1 MIDIDKTIEGD
12 AVLSV
17 IKYCV
22 LSEINHRKAYKIT
35 SGCLKFIAVGH
46 NIEVQFLTDRVDRR
60 KLPYIFTNIVGF
72 LEDDK
77 SEKTV
82 YDILKKIQPICGQII
97 VDGERVEMKEK
108 NENGKND
115 TGISIETLK
124 QMGYNYPFTVR
135 RIIEGIEQGKDL
147 KDIKGGL
154 VESRI
159 AEKQNGHI
167 LYLFSLSDINR
178 YNNEIENEIRM
189 MDRMDLVFFIDRV
202 WVPSNNGKLLRKVL
216 RAICDGKTVEEAL
229 ERLKEEDTENA
240 RECCKIDDFF
250 IRRLGNSLFFDVTTK
265 GGFLTVKVNEYR
277 LRKALPNCGNSYYD
291 FAKPFIGKDFRT
303 FIEAIKDA
311 VIEITENVFDF
322 HAKKEAPAPANT
334 AAACDDTAKAKDS
347 DKEEAT
353 NANATEKL
361 KEMASSVQAAIEGNE
376 KWWRE
381 RLDDI
386 EFTRVEFDKAKAK
399 QSEKSEAPCDLQCA
413 ASFCKDIFEKKFGL
427 YGASFC
433 DMHPE
438 TVTDQLFMKATILKK
453 RLTDR
458 NKSMRLGA
466 AFFEGIRD
474 EFVAVVNYGMIAL
487 WQGGL
492 GVQSL
497 VPETPLKAYT
507 NQMQA
512 ALELIGEK
520 GADYGELWREQ
531 RIGTFADMI
540 YTKVRRLK
548 NIENQYRYGGMKEVD
563 YKKFAGDQYKDL
575 INYGLFGVVRLTAII
590 ECEKQREETLRSI

>member
-17 IKYCV
+17 IKHCV
-22 LSEINHRKAYKIT
+22 LSKINYRKAYKIT

-72 LEDDK
+72 LENDK

-82 YDILKKIQPICGQII
+82 YDILKKIQPICGLIT
-97 VDGERVEMKEK
+97 VDGEIVEMKEENK
-108 NENGKND
+108 NNTEL
-115 TGISIETLK
+115 SIETLK
-124 QMGYNYPFTVR
+124 QMGYKHPCTVR
-135 RIIEGIEQGKDL
+135 WIIEAVEQGKDL
-147 KDIKGGL
+147 KDIKSGFI
-154 VESRI
+154 ESRI
-159 AEKQNGHI
+159 ASKQNGHI
-167 LYLFSLSDINR
+167 LFFFSLSELSR
-178 YNNEIENEIRM
+178 YNDEMEICM
-189 MDRMDLVFFIDRV
+189 MNRRDFVFFIDRV

-216 RAICDGKTVEEAL
+216 KAICDGKTVEEAL

-311 VIEITENVFDF
+311 VIEITENVYDF

-334 AAACDDTAKAKDS
+334 AAACDDTAKAKES
-347 DKEEAT
+347 DREEAM
-353 NANATEKL
+353 NATA
-361 KEMASSVQAAIEGNE
+361 KEMAAAAQEAIDGNK
-376 KWWRE
+376 KWWKE
-381 RLDDI
+381 QLDNI

-399 QSEKSEAPCDLQCA
+399 QSEKSEPPCDLQCA

-438 TVTDQLFMKATILKK
+438 TVTDQLLMKATILKK
-453 RLTDR
+453 QLTDR
-458 NKSMRLGA
+458 DKSKSLEVV
-466 AFFEGIRD
+466 FFEVFRD
-474 EFVAVVNYGMIAL
+474 EFAAIVNYGIIAL
-487 WQGGL
+487 RQAGFGL
-492 GVQSL
+492 AKGIAPESHVRYHACKMQEALSL
-497 VPETPLKAYT
+497 ICK
-507 NQMQA
+507 
-512 ALELIGEK
+512 K
-520 GADYGELWREQ
+520 GADYGDLWREQ

-548 NIENQYRYGGMKEVD
+548 SIENQYRVGGMTEGD

-575 INYGLFGVVRLTAII
+575 INYGLFGVVRMTEII
-590 ECEKQREETLRSI
+590 DYLQLEMEDYESDEEENDDE

>member
-12 AVLSV
+12 AVLSI
-17 IKYCV
+17 IKNYV
-22 LSEINHRKAYKIT
+22 ASELCIKTYSLAGIYLNFKAGRNK
-35 SGCLKFIAVGH
+35 
-46 NIEVQFLTDRVDRR
+46 IEVQLLKHGADEEVLSD
-60 KLPYIFTNIVGF
+60 IADF
-72 LEDDK
+72 LENK
-77 SEKTV
+77 NVKKTV
-82 YDILKKIQPICGQII
+82 YDILKKIQPICGQIT
-97 VDGERVEMKEK
+97 VDGTYIEMKEE
-108 NENGKND
+108 NENGKNN
-115 TGISIETLK
+115 TGLSIETLK
-124 QMGYNYPFTVR
+124 RMGYNYPFTVR

-147 KDIKGGL
+147 KDIKSEL
-154 VESRI
+154 IESRI

-167 LYLFSLSDINR
+167 LFLFSLSDINR

-189 MDRMDLVFFIDRV
+189 MDRMDIIFFIDRV
-202 WVPSNNGKLLRKVL
+202 FVPSNDRKLLHKVFN
-216 RAICDGKTVEEAL
+216 AIRDEKTVEEAL
-229 ERLKEEDTENA
+229 ERLKEEDAENA

-347 DKEEAT
+347 DKEEA
-353 NANATEKL
+353 ANATAKANAAAAQE
-361 KEMASSVQAAIEGNE
+361 AIEGNK
-376 KWWRE
+376 KWLKE
-381 RLDDI
+381 QLDNI

-399 QSEKSEAPCDLQCA
+399 QSEKSEPPCDLQCA
-413 ASFCKDIFEKKFGL
+413 VSFCKDIFEKKFGL

-438 TVTDQLFMKATILKK
+438 TVTDQLLMKATILKK
-453 RLTDR
+453 QLTDR
-458 NKSMRLGA
+458 DKSKSLEVV
-466 AFFEGIRD
+466 FFEVFRD
-474 EFVAVVNYGMIAL
+474 EFAAIVNYGIIAL
-487 WQGGL
+487 RQAGFGL
-492 GVQSL
+492 AKGIAPESHVRYHACKMQEALSL
-497 VPETPLKAYT
+497 ICK
-507 NQMQA
+507 
-512 ALELIGEK
+512 K
-520 GADYGELWREQ
+520 GADYGDLWREQ

-548 NIENQYRYGGMKEVD
+548 SIENQYRVGGMTEGG

-575 INYGLFGVVRLTAII
+575 INYGLFGVVRMTEII
-590 ECEKQREETLRSI
+590 DYLQLEMEDYESDEEEDYE